1 MSLETNIFEY
11 SRKPS
16 ILSIVYPS
24 IYNSFI
30 HFLVLSFSQS
40 NSIFHSIQVFNVASY
55 LKSTAL
61 FSFVFTN
68 CFNNSCPVRMIWLY
82 LTLVQY
88 SFCFCICFFLFLP
101 MCQWF
106 QPAFIHLS
114 VASTCLHLFAS
125 CFYLFLFIYQS
136 FPLIS
141 ICLPVVSI
149 CFYPVHQSFQFV
161 LIRFLLTF
169 VG

>member
-1 MSLETNIFEY
+1 MSSNALVSLQFHLLSIH
-11 SRKPS
+11 PS
-16 ILSIVYPS
+16 IIH
-24 IYNSFI
+24 SFI
-30 HFLVLSFSQS
+30 FWFFYSVNLI
-40 NSIFHSIQVFNVASY
+40 SIFHSIHVFNVASY

-136 FPLIS
+136 FLLIS
-141 ICLPVVSI
+141 ICLQVVSI
-149 CFYPVHQSFQFV
+149 CFYPVYQSFQFV